1 MSFRLTG
8 LLALIA
14 TVLALLIVFWDRDD
28 AAARDRLDQA
38 RRAFRFDASR
48 VDRLVVESGDL
59 TLECRLSNGR
69 WRLARPIA
77 ARADAVT
84 IERLL
89 GALQELPR
97 GDIILPPRRSPDPY
111 GPYGLDAPRARI
123 TLVEGAVTNQILI
136 GRRTPLG
143 DGVYV
148 RQIEHA
154 GLARLQAT
162 LLDLLPASA
171 EALRDRSLLAG
182 VPAAIDRFDI
192 RSPAGYIQLA
202 RDPGGTW
209 RLFQPFT
216 ARADSASVGALIETL
231 LACTVVHFI
240 QDSVSD
246 LAPYGLDSQGV
257 VTAVLNTE
265 AGEGSQML
273 AFGDPLPNATNLVYA
288 RLQAENSVYAVPLAV
303 RDALLVRPDDLRDR
317 RLPGIDADTIGRVLI
332 EEDEARLEFFRDDMG
347 AWHLAAPLR
356 ALADTEA
363 IETLLRSWSDV
374 RMVAF
379 ESQPPSNAPPFSRSL
394 RIEPHDPRAPP
405 VLLRLGSHPQNHQQ
419 IRLEIAGDSTVAA
432 ATPSQMLNFP
442 LDPLLYRSREVLS
455 ISLDDLAVIHIA
467 TPSQSVRFVRDT
479 VSNRWTPDSPWLAQ
493 LLPLLA
499 PLRAEGLRASQPPAV
514 MGLDKPYLA
523 LTAQLHGQTGLATTL
538 LVGHEVS
545 PGGPRWASLRG
556 RDLVFSLSPETVAAL
571 LPPAPSDPQ

>member
-14 TVLALLIVFWDRDD
+14 AVLGLLILFWDRDEET
-28 AAARDRLDQA
+28 ARSRLEQA

-48 VDRLVVESGDL
+48 VDRLLIESGDL
-59 TLECRLSNGR
+59 TLECRLSGGR
-69 WRLARPIA
+69 WRLAHPIS
-77 ARADAVT
+77 ARADAVA

-123 TLVEGAVTNQILI
+123 TLVEGSVTNQILI

-148 RQIEHA
+148 RQTEHP
-154 GLARLQAT
+154 GLARLHST
-162 LLDLLPASA
+162 LLDLLPAGA

-192 RSPAGYIQLA
+192 RAPGGYIQLA
-202 RDPGGTW
+202 RDSGGTW

-216 ARADSASVGALIETL
+216 ARADSARVAALIETL
-231 LACTVVHFI
+231 LAGTVSQFI
-240 QDSVSD
+240 QDGVVD

-273 AFGDPLPNATNLVYA
+273 ALGEPLPNATNLVYA
-288 RLQAENSVYAVPLAV
+288 RLQAESSVYAVPIEV

-317 RLPGIDADTIGRVLI
+317 RLPGIDPATIGRVSI
-332 EEDEARLEFFRDDMG
+332 EEGELRLEFFRDDMG
-347 AWHLAAPLR
+347 GWHLAEPVRAP
-356 ALADTEA
+356 ADTEA
-363 IETLLRSWSDV
+363 VETLLRSWSDV

-379 ESQPPSNAPPFSRSL
+379 ESPPPADASPFSRTL
-394 RIEPHDPRAPP
+394 RIEPRDPRAPP
-405 VLLRLGSHPQNHQQ
+405 VLLRIGPHPQNHDHM
-419 IRLEIAGDSTVAA
+419 RLEIDGDSVVAA
-432 ATPSQMLNFP
+432 ATPSRMLNFP
-442 LDPLLYRSREVLS
+442 LDPLLYHSREVLS
-455 ISLDDLAVIHIA
+455 LDLDDLAELQVA
-467 TPSQSVRFVRDT
+467 ADSRSVRFARDPAT
-479 VSNRWTPDSPWLAQ
+479 GRWSPDSPWLARM
-493 LLPLLA
+493 LPLLTPVRAGQVLA
-499 PLRAEGLRASQPPAV
+499 PRPD
-514 MGLDKPYLA
+514 MGFDAPHVT
-523 LTAQLHGQTGLATTL
+523 LTARLLGQSGLATTL
-538 LVGHEVS
+538 IVGGES
-545 PGGPRWASLRG
+545 TPGGPRWATIRG
-556 RDLVFSLSPETVAAL
+556 RDLAFTLDPAIVAAFV
-571 LPPAPSDPQ
+571 PPAPEAP